1 MRQRLVTALIPGALA
16 FVAGTAVS
24 AEESWLL
31 VTSEPPEARISVDDI
46 YRGTT
51 PRTRGDTLRIAVPV
65 GKRQL
70 KADWHL
76 GSRVESD
83 QKTIEVKPS
92 KGMAVHLRLQEEP
105 IEPTPMVPV
114 VNEAAVG
121 FTGPA
126 VTFALPKLLVPS
138 RNF

>member
-1 MRQRLVTALIPGALA
+1 MRSKLIITLIPCGLA
-16 FVAGTAVS
+16 FVSASAWS

-51 PRTRGDTLRIAVPV
+51 PRTQGDTLRIAVPV

-70 KADWHL
+70 KADWSL

-92 KGMAVHLRLQEEP
+92 KGMAVHLRLQEGL

-126 VTFALPKLLVPS
+126 VTFAVPKLLVPG

>member
-1 MRQRLVTALIPGALA
+1 MPPKLIISLIPGVLA
-16 FVAGTAVS
+16 FLAGPAWS

-51 PRTRGDTLRIAVPV
+51 PRTQGDGLRIAVPV

-70 KADWHL
+70 KAERRVGD
-76 GSRVESD
+76 RVESE

-92 KGMAVHLRLQEEP
+92 KGMAVHLRLREAPLEP
-105 IEPTPMVPV
+105 MPV
-114 VNEAAVG
+114 VNDEAPVG
-121 FTGPA
+121 FAGPA
-126 VTFALPKLLVPS
+126 VTFVVPKLLVPG